1 MTDIEW
7 MAAGLALVIML
18 VGLAGVV
25 VPVLPDVWLIW
36 VGALVFGLLAG
47 FDGWLGG
54 IIMALLTGLTVL
66 GVVVDL
72 GLGTAAAKQGGASWQ
87 AIAAS
92 LGLALV
98 GFFVL
103 PPFGALIGALAGLFG
118 VEYLRRGR
126 NAQEALTAVKHYVAG
141 CGWSVVLRLGIGV
154 VMIGLWGVWVWF
166 GRGV

>member
-1 MTDIEW
+1 MTDLEI
-7 MAAGLALVIML
+7 AAAALALVIML

-36 VGALVFGLLAG
+36 VGALIYGLLAG

-54 IIMALLTGLTVL
+54 IVMALLTALAVL

-92 LGLALV
+92 LALALA
-98 GFFVL
+98 GFFLL
-103 PPFGALIGALAGLFG
+103 PPFGALIGALVGLFG

-126 NAQEALTAVKHYVAG
+126 NAREAFTAVKYYVAG
-141 CGWSVVLRLGIGV
+141 CGGSVVLRFVIALL
-154 VMIGLWGVWVWF
+154 MIALWCVWVWF
-166 GRGV
+166 GRGA

>member
-1 MTDIEW
+1 MTNIELV
-7 MAAGLALVIML
+7 AAGLALVIML

-25 VPVLPDVWLIW
+25 IPILPDVWLIW
-36 VGALVFGLLAG
+36 VGALTYGLLAG

-54 IIMALLTGLTVL
+54 IIMLLLSGLTVL
-66 GVVVDL
+66 GVVIDW
-72 GLGTAAAKQGGASWQ
+72 GLGTAAARQGGASWQ

-103 PPFGALIGALAGLFG
+103 PPFGALLGALLGLFG

-126 NAQEALTAVKHYVAG
+126 NAQEAFTAVKAYATG
-141 CGWSVVLRLGIGV
+141 CGWSVVLRFGLGL
-154 VMIGLWGVWVWF
+154 VMIALWGVWVWF

>member
-1 MTDIEW
+1 MTELEIV
-7 MAAGLALVIML
+7 ATLATLVVML
-18 VGLAGVV
+18 IGLAGVV

-36 VGALVFGLLAG
+36 LAALTYGLVTG

-54 IIMALLTGLTVL
+54 LIMTLLTGLTIL

-72 GLGTAAAKQGGASWQ
+72 GLGTAAARQGGASWQ

-92 LGLALV
+92 LGLALI

-126 NAQEALTAVKHYVAG
+126 NAQEAMTAVKHYVAG
-141 CGWSVVLRLGIGV
+141 CGWSVVLRFGLGLA
-154 VMIGLWGVWVWF
+154 MIALWGVWAWF
-166 GRGV
+166 GQSG